1 MTDLACELK
10 EVSGFSLDMFKYQA
24 ETLSYSVQLIPDE
37 TGLLLECN
45 WSVVL
50 FTVIAGVTRSQR
62 PLLTGSSRLT
72 REGRLQAL
80 L

>member
-37 TGLLLECN
+37 TGLFLECN
-45 WSVVL
+45 W
-50 FTVIAGVTRSQR
+50 SQR

>member
-45 WSVVL
+45 WS
-50 FTVIAGVTRSQR
+50 QR

-72 REGRLQAL
+72 RESRLQAL